1 MGSEMCIR
9 DRTIPDGME
18 QQAYLMSLLA
28 IDLDTQAE
36 AQYLDKLAKSLN
48 ISQQQ
53 SNQIHAKLGV
63 PQLYS

>member
-1 MGSEMCIR
+1 MDFDSFVQ
-9 DRTIPDGME
+9 TIPDGME